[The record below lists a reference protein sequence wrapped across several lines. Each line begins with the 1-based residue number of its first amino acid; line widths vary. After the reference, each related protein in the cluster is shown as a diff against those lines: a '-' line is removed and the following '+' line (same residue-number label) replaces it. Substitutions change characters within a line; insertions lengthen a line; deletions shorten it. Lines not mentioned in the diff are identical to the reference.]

1 MEITKETLDKFG
13 VSRQEFATMLL
24 CTEETSASEIVATIE
39 ASKNKG
45 YLYKYSYNNSGN
57 TSEPKYFIS
66 DKGKELLENMSAY
79 TGTKD
84 CELNFLDTAAKMRAL
99 FPKGIKDGTNSRW
112 VDGLALVSKRLK
124 QFTQKYGE
132 FTEDEIVEATKRYVD
147 SFSGNYQR
155 MRTLR
160 YFIWAEKRNPGTG
173 EVEYTSDLLNCL
185 EDTEDEN
192 KMVDWEVN
200 LR

>member
-1 MEITKETLDKFG
+1 MEITKETLDRFS

-24 CTEETSASEIVATIE
+24 CMDEVSEADVMASIE
-39 ASKNKG
+39 ATKNKG
-45 YLYKYSYNNSGN
+45 YLYKYRANNDPYKYVI
-57 TSEPKYFIS
+57 SE
-66 DKGKELLENMSAY
+66 KGKDLIETMSAY

-84 CELNFLDTAAKMRAL
+84 SGINFLDVAAKLRTL
-99 FPKGIKDGTNSRW
+99 FPKGIKEGTNSRW

-124 QFTQKYGE
+124 QFVQKYGE
-132 FTEDEIVEATKRYVD
+132 FTEEEIVDATKRYVD
-147 SFSGNYQR
+147 SFNGNYTK

-160 YFIWAEKRNPGTG
+160 YFIWADKRNPSTG
-173 EVEYTSDLLNCL
+173 EVEYTSDLLSFL

-192 KMVDWEVN
+192 ITADWEVK

>member
-13 VSRQEFATMLL
+13 VSRQEFAAMLL
-24 CTEETSASEIVATIE
+24 CFDEVSEKDIVASIEET
-39 ASKNKG
+39 KNKG
-45 YLYKYSYNNSGN
+45 YLYKYSYNNLD
-57 TSEPKYFIS
+57 PKYFIS

-84 CELNFLDTAAKMRAL
+84 CELNFLDTAAKMKAL
-99 FPKGIKDGTNSRW
+99 FPKGIKEGTNSRW
-112 VDGLALVSKRLK
+112 TDGLALISKRLK

-132 FTEDEIVEATKRYVD
+132 FTEDEIIDATKRYVD
-147 SFSGNYQR
+147 SFNGNYQR

-160 YFIWAEKRNPGTG
+160 YFIWADKRNPGTG
-173 EVEYTSDLLNCL
+173 EVEYTSELLSFL
-185 EDTEDEN
+185 EDTEDSDV
-192 KMVDWEVN
+192 MSDWEVK

>member
-1 MEITKETLDKFG
+1 MEITKETLDKFE
-13 VSRQEFATMLL
+13 VSRQEFAAMLL
-24 CTEETSASEIVATIE
+24 CMDEISEADVMASIE
-39 ASKNKG
+39 STKNKG
-45 YLYKYSYNNSGN
+45 YLYKYSYNNSV
-57 TSEPKYFIS
+57 PKYFIS
-66 DKGKELLENMSAY
+66 DKGKELIENMSAY

-99 FPKGIKDGTNSRW
+99 FPKGIKEGTNSRW

-132 FTEDEIVEATKRYVD
+132 FTEDEILDATKRYID
-147 SFSGNYQR
+147 SFNGNYQK

-160 YFIWAEKRNPGTG
+160 YFMWAEKRNPGTG
-173 EVEYTSDLLNCL
+173 EVEYTSELLSFL
-185 EDTEDEN
+185 EDTEDSDV
-192 KMVDWEVN
+192 MSDWEVK